1 MLELSECLK
10 WHLAA
15 CVCEEAHSIVHICGK
30 LYEDHAGSPQ
40 THTHTSQIQR
50 ASQKD
55 IHSLETNSGK
65 KWPHWWNTLPANS
78 ALSSVLQRL
87 TQSLQKHA
95 QHVTFDHS
103 CSHISLWKR
112 TGVIKLHPLLVVA
125 MVYENSNYSVSISKL
140 HWPKTGKALDT
151 KLCQLCQIK
160 TYSYCYYF
168 SYWLL
173 LQFLVVPTGKFP

>member
-1 MLELSECLK
+1 MCL
-10 WHLAA
+10 WRSSLNCTYMWEIIWRSCWLATDT
-15 CVCEEAHSIVHICGK
+15 
-30 LYEDHAGSPQ
+30 Y
-40 THTHTSQIQR
+40 THTHHKSREQVKKIFTHWKQTLVKNDR
-50 ASQKD
+50 
-55 IHSLETNSGK
+55 TGK
-65 KWPHWWNTLPANS
+65 PANS

-151 KLCQLCQIK
+151 KLCQIK

>member
-1 MLELSECLK
+1 MCL
-10 WHLAA
+10 WRSSLNCTYMWEIIWRSCWLATDTYT
-15 CVCEEAHSIVHICGK
+15 HI
-30 LYEDHAGSPQ
+30 
-40 THTHTSQIQR
+40 
-50 ASQKD
+50 
-55 IHSLETNSGK
+55 
-65 KWPHWWNTLPANS
+65 WWNTLPANS

-87 TQSLQKHA
+87 TESLQKHA

-112 TGVIKLHPLLVVA
+112 TDVIKLHPLLVVA

-168 SYWLL
+168 SYWLM
-173 LQFLVVPTGKFP
+173 LQFLVVLTGKFP